1 MLPPPR
7 LGLGA
12 RNVGRRRTVGYM
24 PDGTDEP
31 KPGGDTTF
39 GPYPGDALAPPPTP
53 QAPEI
58 PMSESWP
65 WVAGLAVAVRIL
77 LPIIGVIVVL
87 MIVIGLLAHWF

>member
-1 MLPPPR
+1 VLAPPR

-65 WVAGLAVAVRIL
+65 WVAGL
-77 LPIIGVIVVL
+77 PIIAVIVVL